1 MVAAIQI
8 AIFLVA
14 FFAKQKYVTLIL
26 AIAALFLPDE
36 IPAVD
41 EILMLAAAAR
51 TFYGT
56 QEHKEGQDLT
66 NDPECIKMGGANV
79 DSLTGGDE

>member
-41 EILMLAAAAR
+41 EILMIAAAAR
-51 TFYGT
+51 TFYGKK
-56 QEHKEGQDLT
+56 EHKEGQDLT
-66 NDPECIKMGGANV
+66 NESECIKMGGANV

>member
-8 AIFLVA
+8 AVFLAA
-14 FFAKQKYVTLIL
+14 FLAKQKYVTLIL

-36 IPAVD
+36 LPAVD

-51 TFYGT
+51 AFYGKK
-56 QEHKEGQDLT
+56 EHKEGQDLT
-66 NDPECIKMGGANV
+66 NDPPCITMSGAND
-79 DSLTGGDE
+79 DSLSGGDK

>member
-14 FFAKQKYVTLIL
+14 FFAKQKYVTLVL

-41 EILMLAAAAR
+41 EILMLAATAR
-51 TFYGT
+51 AFYET
-56 QEHKEGQDLT
+56 KEHKEGQDLT
-66 NDPECIKMGGANV
+66 NEPPCITMSGAND
-79 DSLTGGDE
+79 DSLSGGDK

>member
-14 FFAKQKYVTLIL
+14 FFAKQKYVTLVL

-51 TFYGT
+51 AFYGKK
-56 QEHKEGQDLT
+56 EHKEGQDLT
-66 NDPECIKMGGANV
+66 NEPPCITMSGAND
-79 DSLTGGDE
+79 DSLSGGDK

>member
-1 MVAAIQI
+1 MVALIQI
-8 AIFLVA
+8 AIFLAA

-41 EILMLAAAAR
+41 EILMVAAAIRA
-51 TFYGT
+51 FYVKKGD
-56 QEHKEGQDLT
+56 KGGQDLISDT
-66 NDPECIKMGGANV
+66 NSSQEAR
-79 DSLTGGDE
+79 E

>member
-14 FFAKQKYVTLIL
+14 FFAKQKYVTLAL

-51 TFYGT
+51 TFYGKK
-56 QEHKEGQDLT
+56 EHKEGQDLT

>member
-14 FFAKQKYVTLIL
+14 FFAKQKYVTLVL

-51 TFYGT
+51 AFYGKKE
-56 QEHKEGQDLT
+56 QEEGQDLT
-66 NDPECIKMGGANV
+66 NEPPCITMSGAND
-79 DSLTGGDE
+79 DSLSGGDE

>member
-14 FFAKQKYVTLIL
+14 FFAKQKYVTLVL

-51 TFYGT
+51 TFYGKK
-56 QEHKEGQDLT
+56 EHKEGQDLT

>member
-8 AIFLVA
+8 AIFLAA
-14 FFAKQKYVTLIL
+14 FFAKQKYITLIL

-41 EILMLAAAAR
+41 EILMIAAAAR
-51 TFYGT
+51 TFYGKK
-56 QEHKEGQDLT
+56 EHKEGQDLT
-66 NDPECIKMGGANV
+66 NDPECIKMGGVNV

>member
-8 AIFLVA
+8 AIFLAA
-14 FFAKQKYVTLIL
+14 FFAKQKYIALIL
-26 AIAALFLPDE
+26 AVAALVIPDE

-51 TFYGT
+51 AFYVKKK
-56 QEHKEGQDLT
+56 HKAGQDLT
-66 NDPECIKMGGANV
+66 NDPSCIKMSDANV
-79 DSLTGGDE
+79 DYLSGGDK

>member
-8 AIFLVA
+8 VIFLVA
-14 FFAKQKYVTLIL
+14 FFAKQKYITLIL

-51 TFYGT
+51 TFYGKK
-56 QEHKEGQDLT
+56 EHKEGQDLT

>member
-51 TFYGT
+51 TFYGKK
-56 QEHKEGQDLT
+56 EHKEGQDLT

>member
-8 AIFLVA
+8 AIFLAA
-14 FFAKQKYVTLIL
+14 FFAKQKYITLIL

-51 TFYGT
+51 AFYVK
-56 QEHKEGQDLT
+56 KERKDGQDLT
-66 NDPECIKMGGANV
+66 NDPSCIKMGGANI
-79 DSLTGGDE
+79 DYLSGGDE

>member
-41 EILMLAAAAR
+41 EILMLAATAR
-51 TFYGT
+51 AFYGKL
-56 QEHKEGQDLT
+56 QRQQ
-66 NDPECIKMGGANV
+66 PQ
-79 DSLTGGDE
+79 

>member
-8 AIFLVA
+8 VIFLVA

-41 EILMLAAAAR
+41 EILMIAAAAR
-51 TFYGT
+51 AFYGKK
-56 QEHKEGQDLT
+56 EHKDGQDLT
-66 NDPECIKMGGANV
+66 NDPPCITMSGAND
-79 DSLTGGDE
+79 DSLSGGDE